1 MKATRLDSTE
11 RQDEMANGEIDV
23 KRKLTSRKLW
33 AATAGFVAGL
43 VIAFGGSQDVAVSIS
58 GVIMS
63 GASVI
68 GFIFGE
74 GLVDY
79 ASAGSDTTQTIDQ
92 SIKSA
97 AVTSDDAET
106 VKQAIAPVVTETDP
120 KVGGTE

>member
-11 RQDEMANGEIDV
+11 RQDEMANEEIDV

-79 ASAGSDTTQTIDQ
+79 VSAGSDTTQTIDQ

-97 AVTSDDAET
+97 AATSDDAET